1 MVKLS
6 RSEIDKR
13 QHIKR
18 PWINSY
24 KCAKQRCENP
34 NNPRYK
40 DYGGRRIQFLL
51 SKEEIEELWF
61 RNKAWLLKQPSL
73 DREDND
79 GHYELSN
86 CRFIEFDINR
96 VKDRYKPILQY
107 DLNNNF
113 IREWRSITEAS
124 KKLNLDKSNMTKVLN
139 NKINTLGGFKW
150 RYKYA
155 N

>member
-1 MVKLS
+1 MIKDNIL
-6 RSEIDKR
+6 
-13 QHIKR
+13 KR

-40 DYGGRRIQFLL
+40 DYGKRGILFLI

-61 RNKAWLLKQPSL
+61 RDKAWLLKQPSI
-73 DREDND
+73 DRKENN
-79 GHYELSN
+79 GNYEFSN
-86 CRFIEFDINR
+86 CRFIEMEINR
-96 VKDRYKPILQY
+96 IKDKYKPILQF
-107 DLNNNF
+107 DLQGNF
-113 IREWRSITEAS
+113 IRKWRSITEAS

-150 RYKYA
+150 NYEYGI
-155 N
+155 